1 VITTASPLAA
11 SLARPASLTIDRA
24 AFDGF
29 PVLVSPDEEGAA
41 LAGMSPEM
49 VSAVA
54 REMTRAGGVL
64 LRGFAADGLDA
75 FRSFAASFGHPLLSY
90 DFASTPR
97 SPLGPGVYTST
108 EYPPHQRIPL
118 HNEQSYATTWPMKI
132 WFYCAIAA
140 ASGGETPIADSR
152 AIYRRIPPTILNAF
166 ASRRLCYVRNYG
178 TGFDLPWEEVFGT
191 NDARAVNAYC
201 HARAIECE
209 WLPDGRLRTRQV
221 CQAVAPHPTTHEMV
235 WFNQAHLF
243 HVSSLE
249 DDVREALLDAIGEED
264 LPRNVYYGDG
274 GALDPLALAEIRNVL
289 DDAEVSFSWQ
299 AGDVLV
305 LDNMLAAH
313 GRAPFRGERRVAVA
327 MAEPYAD
334 VVVG

>member
-1 VITTASPLAA
+1 MSSSRAA
-11 SLARPASLTIDRA
+11 VAWPESTKIDRA
-24 AFDGF
+24 IFGGF
-29 PVLVSPDEEGAA
+29 PVLVSPRQEGAP
-41 LAGMSPEM
+41 LD
-49 VSAVA
+49 AVPAATVNAIA
-54 REMTRAGGVL
+54 REMSEAGGVL
-64 LRGFAADGLDA
+64 LRGFSVTGLDA

-97 SPLGPGVYTST
+97 SALGPGVYTST

-132 WFYCAIAA
+132 WFYCAVAA

-152 AIYRRIPPTILNAF
+152 EVFRRIPERIRREFT
-166 ASRRLCYVRNYG
+166 SRRLSYVRNYG

-191 NDARAVNAYC
+191 SDPRAVEAYC
-201 HARAIECE
+201 RARGIACE
-209 WLPDGRLRTRQV
+209 WLSEERLRTRQV
-221 CQAVAPHPTTHEMV
+221 CQAASLHPTTREMV

-249 DDVREALLDAIGEED
+249 DDVREALLDAMDEED

-274 GALDPLALAEIRNVL
+274 GAIEPSALAEIRQVL
-289 DDAEVSFSWQ
+289 GEVEVAFPWKT
-299 AGDVLV
+299 GDVLV

-334 VVVG
+334 VVIG

>member
-1 VITTASPLAA
+1 MAEAAAWPASSKIDRTILGGLPVVVSPRETGAPLAGLSA
-11 SLARPASLTIDRA
+11 ET
-24 AFDGF
+24 
-29 PVLVSPDEEGAA
+29 
-41 LAGMSPEM
+41 
-49 VSAVA
+49 VSAIA
-54 REMTRAGGVL
+54 REMRRAGGVL
-64 LRGFAADGLDA
+64 LRGFSVGELDA
-75 FRSFAASFGHPLLSY
+75 FRGFAASFGDPLLSY

-97 SPLGPGVYTST
+97 SALGSGVYTST

-132 WFYCAIAA
+132 WFYCAVAS

-152 AIYRRIPPTILNAF
+152 EVYRRIPEKIRSEF
-166 ASRRLCYVRNYG
+166 ASRRLSYVRNYG

-191 NDARAVNAYC
+191 SDPRAVEAYC
-201 HARAIECE
+201 RVRGIACE
-209 WLPDGRLRTRQV
+209 WLSDGHLRTRQV
-221 CQAVAPHPTTHEMV
+221 CQAVAAHPTTREMV

-243 HVSSLE
+243 HVSALE
-249 DDVREALLDAIGEED
+249 EDVREALLDAIDEAD

-274 GALDPLALAEIRNVL
+274 GAIDPGSLAEIRRVL
-289 DDAEVSFSWQ
+289 GEVEVSFPWKT
-299 AGDVLV
+299 GDVLV
-305 LDNMLAAH
+305 LDNMLTAH